1 MNYCLFCHFMTP
13 LPPDLIGISTLGEGE
28 TQSTDLGAAFAK
40 SCGTYRC
47 QAASGFRDFG
57 SAVQILRA
65 RKANSKTAGLLLPPQ
80 PNSIVKSSAAIASA
94 GSHRNDGRNNN
105 SILCWSGPNQ
115 LLGRRFQVVQ
125 LIVSA

>member
-1 MNYCLFCHFMTP
+1 MTP